1 MSEAVD
7 TVLEVDG
14 VYKRYARSTAATRK
28 QLSEVFV
35 RALFGRSVERT
46 DHKADEF
53 WGLRNINF
61 SVKRG
66 DAIGVIGF
74 NGAGKTSLLRVLG
87 GQMLPDRGEV
97 RILGDSA
104 SFIDLGAG
112 LNSNLSG
119 RANIFIKGAVL
130 GRSKEEMEALAD
142 DIIAFAEL
150 GDFIDAPVKTYS
162 SGMTARLGFSI
173 VTHVDP
179 DLLLIDEILAVG
191 DFHFKQ
197 KCLRRVREMRERSSF
212 VLVSHSMKDIRN
224 FCDDAIVL
232 ERGAIAFKGS
242 PEEAVEF
249 YEKSEA
255 RLRGANQPE
264 GGERFRTQ
272 VHGHFIKQEDLVE
285 FEHAY
290 WGTPAGEALKTFT
303 IGDPVGI
310 HFKFKLKYSPRGMR
324 IGIPVWNQDNVQV
337 TAFATYQRGSKI
349 KPDNDGYVSG
359 FLDLSKAAFN
369 PGEHTAVISVHDNK
383 EFLLRQ
389 PLDPVD
395 IQGQA
400 QIQYWG
406 VTHMPHTWQGLE
418 YR

>member
-1 MSEAVD
+1 MTEVLD

-35 RALFGRSVERT
+35 RALFGRSVDRT
-46 DHKADEF
+46 DHKKDEF

-87 GQMLPDRGEV
+87 GQMMPDRGEV
-97 RILGDSA
+97 RILGNSA

-112 LNSNLSG
+112 FNPSLSG

-130 GRSKEEMEALAD
+130 GRSKEEMEAIAD

-162 SGMTARLGFSI
+162 SGMNARLGFAI

-191 DFHFKQ
+191 DFHFRQ

-212 VLVSHSMKDIRN
+212 VLVSHNMRDIRN

-242 PEEAVEF
+242 PDDAVEF
-249 YEKSEA
+249 YEESEA
-255 RLRGANQPE
+255 RLRGGNQPE
-264 GGERFRTQ
+264 AGERFRTQ
-272 VHGHFIKQEDLVE
+272 VHGHFLLQDDLVE

-290 WGTPAGEALKTFT
+290 WGTPSGERLSAFT
-303 IGDPVGI
+303 IGEPVGI
-310 HFKFKLKYSPRGMR
+310 HFRFKLKYAPRGLR
-324 IGIPVWNQDNVQV
+324 IGIPVWNQNNIQV
-337 TAFATYQRGSKI
+337 TAFGSYQKGAII
-349 KPDNDGYVSG
+349 KPDGDGYVSG
-359 FLDLSKAAFN
+359 FLDLSKATFN
-369 PGEHTAVISVHDNK
+369 PGEHIAVISVHDKK

-395 IQGQA
+395 IQGQP
-400 QIQYWG
+400 QTQYWG
-406 VTHMPHTWQGLE
+406 SAHMPHAWKGLDFH
-418 YR
+418 